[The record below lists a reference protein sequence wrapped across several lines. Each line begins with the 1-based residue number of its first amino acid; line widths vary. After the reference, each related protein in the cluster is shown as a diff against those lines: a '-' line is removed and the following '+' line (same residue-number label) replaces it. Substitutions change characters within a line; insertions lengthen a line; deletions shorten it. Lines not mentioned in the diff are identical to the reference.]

1 MLFRSGD
8 RPAPTPG
15 DRDIW
20 YLVLDRFG
28 SVRSVEAYA
37 GATPAL
43 PAWMDAHGF
52 EVAHDARASYVK
64 TALSLGSTLNLMQ
77 LDELAARMG
86 PDSGDEEPFTELV
99 RDHAVGRFLRDRGYR
114 LIQLPSW
121 FVPTARSAIADEVLT
136 PSIGSDFDRLLHDT
150 TILALWDDLFVPPI
164 GHDDAQH
171 RDFARFQLRM
181 LERLRTAPH
190 AEPRFVFAHILLP
203 HPPYVFDETGAYP
216 GDAERLDPDPI
227 RYARQMRWT
236 EAQVEALVGRILDVP
251 EAERPIVIVAADEGP
266 YPVRYQADMSG
277 FDWTQA
283 TDEELAIKFGTLLG
297 IYLPMDGEPHVT
309 DRMTTANIFRLVFRS
324 EEHTSELQSH

>member
-1 MLFRSGD
+1 MLFRSLGELRLAALTRGLTILTGLLLAVAAVGVAPSAWSAVSTVPPPLGD

-99 RDHAVGRFLRDRGYR
+99 QIGR
-114 LIQLPSW
+114 
-121 FVPTARSAIADEVLT
+121 
-136 PSIGSDFDRLLHDT
+136 
-150 TILALWDDLFVPPI
+150 
-164 GHDDAQH
+164 
-171 RDFARFQLRM
+171 
-181 LERLRTAPH
+181 
-190 AEPRFVFAHILLP
+190 AH
-203 HPPYVFDETGAYP
+203 V
-216 GDAERLDPDPI
+216 
-227 RYARQMRWT
+227 
-236 EAQVEALVGRILDVP
+236 
-251 EAERPIVIVAADEGP
+251 
-266 YPVRYQADMSG
+266 
-277 FDWTQA
+277 
-283 TDEELAIKFGTLLG
+283 
-297 IYLPMDGEPHVT
+297 
-309 DRMTTANIFRLVFRS
+309 
-324 EEHTSELQSH
+324 

>member
-1 MLFRSGD
+1 MLFRSGLTILTGLLLAVAAVGVAPSAWSAVSTVPPPLGD
-8 RPAPTPG
+8 RPSPTPG

-150 TILALWDDLFVPPI
+150 TILALWDDL
-164 GHDDAQH
+164 D
-171 RDFARFQLRM
+171 RKST
-181 LERLRTAPH
+181 RLN
-190 AEPRFVFAHILLP
+190 
-203 HPPYVFDETGAYP
+203 
-216 GDAERLDPDPI
+216 
-227 RYARQMRWT
+227 
-236 EAQVEALVGRILDVP
+236 
-251 EAERPIVIVAADEGP
+251 
-266 YPVRYQADMSG
+266 S
-277 FDWTQA
+277 
-283 TDEELAIKFGTLLG
+283 
-297 IYLPMDGEPHVT
+297 
-309 DRMTTANIFRLVFRS
+309 S
-324 EEHTSELQSH
+324 HT